1 MTYGILILIPLVL
14 LIAFLSLTAVESR
27 TGRRFLAGRRFAL
40 DAKVSR
46 YMFIIR
52 HVDWGA
58 VSADLVKSFLE
69 RATHDI
75 AHGALIGVR
84 ALERSLTR
92 VVRSLRSR
100 EENPVLPPPPPTI
113 EQSTRIERITTSV
126 KTAVRRSRKRPTIHA
141 AHVEEG
147 E

>member
-1 MTYGILILIPLVL
+1 MTYGIAILIPLL
-14 LIAFLSLTAVESR
+14 LLVAFLSLTAVEAR
-27 TGRRFLAGRRFAL
+27 TGRRFLAGRRYAL
-40 DAKVSR
+40 DARVAR

-58 VSADLVKSFLE
+58 LFADIMKSFIE

-84 ALERSLTR
+84 ALERMLTR
-92 VVRSLRSR
+92 VVRTLRSR
-100 EENPVLPPPPPTI
+100 QESPVLPPPAEVDPPT
-113 EQSTRIERITTSV
+113 RMERISTSV
-126 KTAVRRSRKRPTIHA
+126 RTAVHRSRKRPAIRP
-141 AHVEEG
+141 AHVEE

>member
-1 MTYGILILIPLVL
+1 MTYGIAILLPLLL
-14 LIAFLSLTAVESR
+14 LIVFLGITAVEAR
-27 TGRRFLAGRRFAL
+27 TGRRFLARRRYAL

-46 YMFIIR
+46 YMFIVR

-58 VSADLVKSFLE
+58 LSADLLKSFIE

-84 ALERSLTR
+84 ALERTLTR
-92 VVRSLRSR
+92 VVRTLRSR
-100 EENPVLPPPPPTI
+100 QESPVLPPPAEVEPPT
-113 EQSTRIERITTSV
+113 RMERISTSV
-126 KTAVRRSRKRPTIHA
+126 RTAVHRSRKRPAIRPA
-141 AHVEEG
+141 QVEE